1 MGAGAACCWPGAE
14 EGVMEVRERPDGLIE
29 LDWKPPRG
37 PYVVVTKAQWDS
49 LVAELKLIAKVG
61 L

>member
-1 MGAGAACCWPGAE
+1 
-14 EGVMEVRERPDGLIE
+14 MEVRERPDGLIE